1 MDQQVQKNKATYSS
15 GNGFKFSYFS
25 PYPVINES
33 EKVPHSKEVSHPQYI
48 QLALKKH
55 EIKSDKTK
63 HQQSLQGKN

>member
-15 GNGFKFSYFS
+15 GNGFNFHFSQ
-25 PYPVINES
+25 YPVINES

>member
-15 GNGFKFSYFS
+15 GNGFNFHFS